1 MKNIKAGFWW
11 AILGSLVFSLVACT
25 TRVGSDQWCLEMNE
39 VAETEWR
46 AVEAANFSRYCIKQ
60 QRGKQWTQH
69 LY

>member
-1 MKNIKAGFWW
+1 MRSIKAVFLW
-11 AILGSLVFSLVACT
+11 AVLGSLVFSLIACT
-25 TRVGSDQWCLEMNE
+25 TRVGSDQWCQEMSQ

-60 QRGKQWTQH
+60 QRGKQWTQL